1 MSSIIDKLQGDLQS
15 QYVAFRVMMFVD
27 LIVGC
32 LCAAAGSFGWAFG
45 LVIIGLIL
53 GNISN
58 AKLSLI
64 NQNTV
69 LDNQNRI
76 EGKLDKLLEGE

>member
-1 MSSIIDKLQGDLQS
+1 MSSIIDKVQGDLQS
-15 QYVAFRVMMFVD
+15 QYVAFRTMMFVD
-27 LIVGC
+27 LVIGC
-32 LCAAAGSFGWAFG
+32 LCAASGSFGWAFG

-64 NQNTV
+64 NQSTV
-69 LDNQNRI
+69 LGNQNRI
-76 EGKLDKLLEGE
+76 EGKLDKLLEVK